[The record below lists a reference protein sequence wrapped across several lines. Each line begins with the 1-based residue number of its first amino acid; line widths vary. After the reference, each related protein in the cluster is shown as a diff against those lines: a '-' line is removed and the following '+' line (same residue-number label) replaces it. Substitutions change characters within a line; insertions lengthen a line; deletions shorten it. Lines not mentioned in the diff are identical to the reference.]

1 MSVFS
6 KSRLFPHPVRGCATA
21 RRLWRLKKASFRSD
35 RCPRNS
41 SIVTGGHRSAAA
53 SRVECRRAG
62 GVGRRTP
69 QASEAGDAGQ
79 RRLDAFFWLIDGSGP
94 NPSPYGNYLI
104 HAHGLAASDGW
115 LIVSIDNLVARVD
128 HVMIRPQ
135 GRSRRGPQMSAT
147 PRQHV
152 HQSRATHSRSATSAC
167 RVQSRA

>member
-1 MSVFS
+1 MNVDAPEE
-6 KSRLFPHPVRGCATA
+6 L
-21 RRLWRLKKASFRSD
+21 
-35 RCPRNS
+35 
-41 SIVTGGHRSAAA
+41 SAALRKRQKQA
-53 SRVECRRAG
+53 TPDKG
-62 GVGRRTP
+62 GCN
-69 QASEAGDAGQ
+69 
-79 RRLDAFFWLIDGSGP
+79 AFFWLIDGSGP